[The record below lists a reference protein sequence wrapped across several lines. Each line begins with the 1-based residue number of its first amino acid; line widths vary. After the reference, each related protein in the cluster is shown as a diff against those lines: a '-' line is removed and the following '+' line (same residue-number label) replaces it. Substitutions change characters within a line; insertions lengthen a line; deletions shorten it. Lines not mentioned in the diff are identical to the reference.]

1 VAISLEF
8 INDAVVLVTLLIGG
22 EIAIRAFLKLAT
34 FSHRDISLQSRQWRL
49 TSIKAA
55 LIYLLLGSGF
65 LGKLFEWW
73 QSLFAKMSDLPIEL
87 MLAVMMLTMLV
98 PVSGIVGF
106 YMLFPVS
113 FWMSGLAASNKTD
126 RIEGRVGMVWNWK
139 KSVEWKWKERR
150 GLILGTFGAFVC
162 LLLAL
167 ALPSIKAH
175 DPIILFL
182 LAAVFSVEQVG
193 PGLFMEP
200 THKWFRRWTI
210 PVAFLYYWG
219 TACIGW
225 QYDWLGLPF
234 ITLPALLIT
243 TGSLF
248 LASGFLLH
256 LPTLDLYRGERPPRT
271 VGSLPSF
278 REELSDFIDLFRYS
292 ENKGVRREW
301 FEQRRKTLRCLL
313 AYALGTNYPYYVV
326 IDEKINERTEGNRTW
341 LTGKDKLVKR
351 LDGDSFAGFLAGPGI
366 ILTGCDHAVA
376 ISAGTRFKGIRGP
389 GVILTDGYENPSHVI
404 DLRVHLRAFEAEA
417 WTKDGIAVK
426 VTTFIP
432 FQISRGDRKP
442 ELGKEFPY
450 RASDVF
456 RALHVEPMKHVDLS
470 QVPENMEKLI
480 WYDMPQLIGE
490 PIMRDIISNYEFD
503 ELYAPFELYDDFSQH
518 PRARIAEELRTRLD
532 ANLPKLGIKR
542 VGGGISNILPV
553 DERVIEQRIEAWRA
567 DWIRKV
573 TLKRSA
579 GQSTRIRIVEE
590 ARTQAQVK
598 IILAMAERIERLR
611 DAETPDYV
619 DAVLQYFIEVL
630 EQLADRPKLRE
641 ILPRDVGSILLQ
653 LRGVV
658 DGEFTDE
665 PGREE

>member
-1 VAISLEF
+1 MEISLEF
-8 INDAVVLVTLLIGG
+8 INDAVILVILLIGS

-34 FSHRDISLQSRQWRL
+34 FSQRDISLQSWQWRR
-49 TSIKAA
+49 TSVKAA
-55 LIYLLLGSGF
+55 LVYLLLGSGL

-73 QSLFAKMSDLPIEL
+73 RSLFAKMSDLPLEL
-87 MLAVMMLTMLV
+87 KLAVLMLTMLL
-98 PVSGIVGF
+98 PVMGIVGA
-106 YMLFPVS
+106 YMLLPVD
-113 FWMSGLAASNKTD
+113 FWMSGLSASSKTD
-126 RIEGRVGMVWNWK
+126 RLEGRVGMVWNWK
-139 KSVEWKWKERR
+139 KAVEWKWKERR
-150 GLILGTFGAFVC
+150 WLILGTFGAFVG

-175 DPIILFL
+175 DSIILFL
-182 LAAVFSVEQVG
+182 LTAVFSVEQVR

-210 PVAFLYYWG
+210 PAAFVYYWG

-225 QYDWLGLPF
+225 QYDWLGLLF

-243 TGSLF
+243 TGSFF
-248 LASGFLLH
+248 LASGFLLP
-256 LPTLDLYRGERPPRT
+256 LPPLDLYRGERTPRA

-278 REELSDFIDLFRYS
+278 REEVLDFVDLFRYPD
-292 ENKGVRREW
+292 NKAVRREW
-301 FEQRRKTLRCLL
+301 FEQRRKTFRCLL

-326 IDEKINERTEGNRTW
+326 IDEKINERTEGIRTW
-341 LTGKDKLVKR
+341 LTAKDKLVKR

-366 ILTGCDHAVA
+366 ILTGCDHAIA

-389 GVILTDGYENPSHVI
+389 GVILTDGYDNPSHVI
-404 DLRVHLRAFEAEA
+404 DLRVHLRAFQAEA
-417 WTKDGIAVK
+417 WTKDGIAIK

-432 FQISRGDRKP
+432 FQIGRGDGKP
-442 ELGKEFPY
+442 ELGKGFPY
-450 RASDVF
+450 RASDIF
-456 RALHVEPMKHVDLS
+456 KALHVEPMKHVDMS
-470 QVPENMEKLI
+470 QVPENMEKLV

-503 ELYAPFELYDDFSQH
+503 ELYAPFELYEDFSQH
-518 PRARIAEELRTRLD
+518 PRARIAEELRIRLD
-532 ANLPKLGIKR
+532 AKLPELGINR
-542 VGGGISNILPV
+542 VGGGIGNIVPV

-573 TLKRSA
+573 TLKRSS

-611 DAETPDYV
+611 DTETPDYV
-619 DAVLQYFIEVL
+619 DAILQYFIEVL

-641 ILPRDVGSILLQ
+641 LLPRDVGSILLQ

-658 DGEFTDE
+658 DGEFTEE
-665 PGREE
+665 PGREK